1 MTSEEQVKG
10 AAKRAMSDAAKANFR
25 QEFREYSKLDEGTID
40 KVVDGITEPFGNQ
53 IFEYLKTSY
62 LEYYDKVHRLKLN
75 YSIELQLIL
84 NFFNIINSAKLSLL
98 PENLRK
104 GITVDEQGNIV
115 GLRVDINDDK

>member
-10 AAKRAMSDAAKANFR
+10 AAQAAMSDAAKANFR
-25 QEFREYSKLDEGTID
+25 QEFREYLKLDEGTID
-40 KVVDGITEPFGNQ
+40 KVVDGIIEPFGNQ

-62 LEYYDKVHRLKLN
+62 LEYCDKVHRLKFN